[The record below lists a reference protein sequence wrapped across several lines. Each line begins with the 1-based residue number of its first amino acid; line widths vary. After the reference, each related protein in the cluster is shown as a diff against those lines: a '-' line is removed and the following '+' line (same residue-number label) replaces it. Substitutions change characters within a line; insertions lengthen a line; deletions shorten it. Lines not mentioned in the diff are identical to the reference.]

1 MRANVYIKTV
11 ERDETKRTL
20 YILQLSHQL
29 ATWYDS
35 RPHLIVVSKVL
46 LSWRYLLM
54 SGVQLSY
61 DNCVW
66 SFLRN
71 TALAVSL
78 IV

>member
-20 YILQLSHQL
+20 YIYTTTLSPASYVVRL
-29 ATWYDS
+29 STTFDS
-35 RPHLIVVSKVL
+35 CFQSA
-46 LSWRYLLM
+46 RYLLM